1 MSKPIISVAEEL
13 NIFSELPVTLF
24 DRKRNTQ
31 ISDTL
36 TRFKDIFF
44 KYIMK
49 NNIECPLPKLCHSV
63 DEDSD
68 LVKIGIKRNNVIA
81 TLYFSFEKEERE
93 SSFGFVWND
102 TEKLNFYTMSGNLEL
117 NDLSK
122 VLHDMVE
129 FLFMVSTG
137 SKSTLPKACDIT
149 SESKRDATMTT
160 GTAQKSE
167 DAGLCL

>member
-49 NNIECPLPKLCHSV
+49 NNIKCPLPKLHHSV

-68 LVKIGIKRNNVIA
+68 LVKIGINRNNVIA

-117 NDLSK
+117 NDLNK
-122 VLHDMVE
+122 MLRDMVE
-129 FLFMVSTG
+129 FIFIASTG
-137 SKSTLPKACDIT
+137 KSTNLNN
-149 SESKRDATMTT
+149 
-160 GTAQKSE
+160 
-167 DAGLCL
+167 

>member
-49 NNIECPLPKLCHSV
+49 NNIKCPLPKLHHSV

-117 NDLSK
+117 NDLNK
-122 VLHDMVE
+122 MLCDMVE
-129 FLFMVSTG
+129 FIFITSTG
-137 SKSTLPKACDIT
+137 KSTNLKFCHTIYEEVGANR
-149 SESKRDATMTT
+149 K
-160 GTAQKSE
+160 
-167 DAGLCL
+167 

>member
-49 NNIECPLPKLCHSV
+49 NNIKCPLPKLHHSV
-63 DEDSD
+63 DDDSD

-81 TLYFSFEKEERE
+81 TLYFSFEKEERD

-117 NDLSK
+117 NDLNK
-122 VLHDMVE
+122 MLR
-129 FLFMVSTG
+129 
-137 SKSTLPKACDIT
+137 DIL
-149 SESKRDATMTT
+149 SDIM
-160 GTAQKSE
+160 KSE
-167 DAGLCL
+167 RFYYKTKRNRKMERKRI

>member
-49 NNIECPLPKLCHSV
+49 NNIKCPLPKLHHSV
-63 DEDSD
+63 DDDSN

-81 TLYFSFEKEERE
+81 TLYFSFEKEKIEMQRM
-93 SSFGFVWND
+93 
-102 TEKLNFYTMSGNLEL
+102 TMPNFCINFLIFP
-117 NDLSK
+117 SK
-122 VLHDMVE
+122 KICIPLRSWV
-129 FLFMVSTG
+129 
-137 SKSTLPKACDIT
+137 A
-149 SESKRDATMTT
+149 
-160 GTAQKSE
+160 
-167 DAGLCL
+167 

>member
-49 NNIECPLPKLCHSV
+49 NNIKCPLPKLHHSV
-63 DEDSD
+63 DDDSD

-117 NDLSK
+117 NDLNK
-122 VLHDMVE
+122 MLLDMVE
-129 FLFMVSTG
+129 FIFIASTG
-137 SKSTLPKACDIT
+137 KSTNLKFCHTIYEEVGANR
-149 SESKRDATMTT
+149 K
-160 GTAQKSE
+160 
-167 DAGLCL
+167 

>member
-49 NNIECPLPKLCHSV
+49 NNIKCPLPKLHHSV

-102 TEKLNFYTMSGNLEL
+102 T
-117 NDLSK
+117 
-122 VLHDMVE
+122 
-129 FLFMVSTG
+129 
-137 SKSTLPKACDIT
+137 
-149 SESKRDATMTT
+149 
-160 GTAQKSE
+160 
-167 DAGLCL
+167 

>member
-49 NNIECPLPKLCHSV
+49 NNIKCPLPKLHHSV
-63 DEDSD
+63 DDDSD

-102 TEKLNFYTMSGNLEL
+102 TEKLNFYTMSGNLKL
-117 NDLSK
+117 NDLNK
-122 VLHDMVE
+122 MLRDMVE
-129 FLFMVSTG
+129 FIFIASTG
-137 SKSTLPKACDIT
+137 KSTNLKFCHTIYEEVSANR
-149 SESKRDATMTT
+149 K
-160 GTAQKSE
+160 
-167 DAGLCL
+167 

>member
-49 NNIECPLPKLCHSV
+49 NNIKCPLPKLHHSV
-63 DEDSD
+63 DEDSN
-68 LVKIGIKRNNVIA
+68 LIKIGIKRKNVIV

-117 NDLSK
+117 NDLNK
-122 VLHDMVE
+122 VLRDMVE
-129 FLFMVSTG
+129 FIFIASTEKSKDFKFWHTIYEEVSANRKQRKNPG
-137 SKSTLPKACDIT
+137 RFAL
-149 SESKRDATMTT
+149 
-160 GTAQKSE
+160 QK
-167 DAGLCL
+167 

>member
-49 NNIECPLPKLCHSV
+49 NNIKCPLPKLHHSA
-63 DEDSD
+63 DDDSD

-117 NDLSK
+117 NDLNK
-122 VLHDMVE
+122 MLR
-129 FLFMVSTG
+129 
-137 SKSTLPKACDIT
+137 DIL
-149 SESKRDATMTT
+149 SDIM
-160 GTAQKSE
+160 KSE
-167 DAGLCL
+167 RFYYKTKRNRKMERKRI

>member
-1 MSKPIISVAEEL
+1 MSKPLISVAEEL

-49 NNIECPLPKLCHSV
+49 NNIKCPLPKLHHSV

-117 NDLSK
+117 NDLNK
-122 VLHDMVE
+122 MLRDMMKKQYVVKIVQMH
-129 FLFMVSTG
+129 LLM
-137 SKSTLPKACDIT
+137 D
-149 SESKRDATMTT
+149 
-160 GTAQKSE
+160 
-167 DAGLCL
+167 

>member
-49 NNIECPLPKLCHSV
+49 NNIKCPLPKLHHSV

-117 NDLSK
+117 NDLNKMLRDIYEKSPDCRCDRDGK
-122 VLHDMVE
+122 VVSFQPCKLGSSVPR
-129 FLFMVSTG
+129 STG
-137 SKSTLPKACDIT
+137 S
-149 SESKRDATMTT
+149 
-160 GTAQKSE
+160 GT
-167 DAGLCL
+167 

>member
-49 NNIECPLPKLCHSV
+49 NNIKCPLPNLHHSV

-117 NDLSK
+117 NDLNK
-122 VLHDMVE
+122 MLCDMVE
-129 FLFMVSTG
+129 FIFITSTG
-137 SKSTLPKACDIT
+137 KSTNLKFCHTIYEEVGANR
-149 SESKRDATMTT
+149 K
-160 GTAQKSE
+160 
-167 DAGLCL
+167 

>member
-49 NNIECPLPKLCHSV
+49 NNIKCPLPKLHHSV
-63 DEDSD
+63 DDDSD

-117 NDLSK
+117 NDLNK
-122 VLHDMVE
+122 MLR
-129 FLFMVSTG
+129 
-137 SKSTLPKACDIT
+137 DIL
-149 SESKRDATMTT
+149 SDIM
-160 GTAQKSE
+160 KSE
-167 DAGLCL
+167 RFYYKTKRNRKMERKRI